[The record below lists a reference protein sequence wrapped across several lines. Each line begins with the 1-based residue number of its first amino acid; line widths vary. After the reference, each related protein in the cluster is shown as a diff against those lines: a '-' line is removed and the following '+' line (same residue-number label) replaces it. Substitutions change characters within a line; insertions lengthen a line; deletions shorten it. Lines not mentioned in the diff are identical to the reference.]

1 MNSAESTANPLLAPL
16 LALLR
21 QASGSYKVHELLA
34 ELRRQ
39 ELIPPLPG
47 DEQQQLF
54 RLNFLIMNALYQLQA
69 ELHGEGWWL
78 LISTLD
84 IRLEPLATREGGS
97 ALARG
102 EALRSYYLDWQVFW
116 QTDREEVEALLGS
129 FWRAYA
135 RDEHRAEALTLF
147 ALPAGAGPDAI
158 RRRWRELALQHHPD
172 RGAMPTPSSACAGPG
187 NTSRRPNEPPD
198 GGRNH

>member
-1 MNSAESTANPLLAPL
+1 MNSATAEPTANPLLAPL

-34 ELRRQ
+34 ELRRR

-69 ELHGEGWWL
+69 ELHDEGWWL

-84 IRLEPLATREGGS
+84 IRLEPLSPCNAAS
-97 ALARG
+97 ALTRS

-135 RDEHRAEALTLF
+135 RDEHRAEALILF

-172 RGAMPTPSSACAGPG
+172 RGGDADTFIRLRWAWEYLKTAK
-187 NTSRRPNEPPD
+187 
-198 GGRNH
+198 

>member
-21 QASGSYKVHELLA
+21 EASGSYKVHELLA
-34 ELRRQ
+34 ELRRR

-47 DEQQQLF
+47 DEQQLF

-69 ELHGEGWWL
+69 ELHDEGWWL
-78 LISTLD
+78 VISTLD
-84 IRLEPLATREGGS
+84 IRLEPLAPRNTAS

-172 RGAMPTPSSACAGPG
+172 RGGDADTFIRLRWAWEHLKTAK
-187 NTSRRPNEPPD
+187 
-198 GGRNH
+198 

>member
-1 MNSAESTANPLLAPL
+1 MSETRPNPLLAPL

-21 QASGSYKVHELLA
+21 QARGSYKVHELLA

-39 ELIPPLPG
+39 EVIPPLPG
-47 DEQQQLF
+47 DEQLQLF

-78 LISTLD
+78 VISTLD
-84 IRLEPLATREGGS
+84 IRLEPLATREGGR
-97 ALARG
+97 ALVRG

-129 FWRAYA
+129 FWRTCE

-147 ALPAGAGPDAI
+147 ALPTGAQPDAI

-172 RGAMPTPSSACAGPG
+172 RGGDADTFIRLRWAWEHLKSAK
-187 NTSRRPNEPPD
+187 
-198 GGRNH
+198 

>member
-1 MNSAESTANPLLAPL
+1 MNSAESTAEPTANPLLAPL

-47 DEQQQLF
+47 DEQQLF

-69 ELHGEGWWL
+69 ELHDEGWWL

-84 IRLEPLATREGGS
+84 IRLEPLAPRNTAS

-135 RDEHRAEALTLF
+135 RDEHRAEALILF

-172 RGAMPTPSSACAGPG
+172 RGGDADTFIRLRWAWEYLKTAK
-187 NTSRRPNEPPD
+187 
-198 GGRNH
+198 

>member
-1 MNSAESTANPLLAPL
+1 MNSAEPTANPLLAPL

-39 ELIPPLPG
+39 EFIPPLPG
-47 DEQQQLF
+47 DKQQLF

-69 ELHGEGWWL
+69 ELHDEGWWL

-84 IRLEPLATREGGS
+84 IRIEPLAPRNTAS

-172 RGAMPTPSSACAGPG
+172 RGGDADTFIRLRWAWEHLKTAK
-187 NTSRRPNEPPD
+187 
-198 GGRNH
+198 

>member
-1 MNSAESTANPLLAPL
+1 MNSAEPTANPLLAPL

-21 QASGSYKVHELLA
+21 EASGSYKVHELLA

-69 ELHGEGWWL
+69 ELHDEGWWL
-78 LISTLD
+78 VISTLD
-84 IRLEPLATREGGS
+84 IRLEPLTPRNAGS
-97 ALARG
+97 ALTRG
-102 EALRSYYLDWQVFW
+102 EPLRSYYLDWQVFW
-116 QTDREEVEALLGS
+116 QTDREEVEEVEALLGS
-129 FWRAYA
+129 FWRACE

-172 RGAMPTPSSACAGPG
+172 RGG
-187 NTSRRPNEPPD
+187 NADTFIRLRWAWE
-198 GGRNH
+198 HLKTAK

>member
-1 MNSAESTANPLLAPL
+1 MNSAEPTANPLLAPL

-39 ELIPPLPG
+39 EFIPPLPG
-47 DEQQQLF
+47 DEQQLF

-69 ELHGEGWWL
+69 ELHDEGWWL

-84 IRLEPLATREGGS
+84 IRIEPLAPRNTAS

-147 ALPAGAGPDAI
+147 ALPAGAGGRCRHLHPP
-158 RRRWRELALQHHPD
+158 AL
-172 RGAMPTPSSACAGPG
+172 GLGTPQDGQMSRLMAAATTRLEVASSV
-187 NTSRRPNEPPD
+187 T
-198 GGRNH
+198 GGCHDSQ